1 MIDNI
6 LRLSYISIS
15 DGPILLIPFPNGEG
29 DTEKEE
35 GLHPSSTLPH
45 LYLLISPTFDID
57 DKRV

>member
-15 DGPILLIPFPNGEG
+15 DGPIPLIPFPNGEG
-29 DTEKEE
+29 EDTVR
-35 GLHPSSTLPH
+35 GATPLFNSPH